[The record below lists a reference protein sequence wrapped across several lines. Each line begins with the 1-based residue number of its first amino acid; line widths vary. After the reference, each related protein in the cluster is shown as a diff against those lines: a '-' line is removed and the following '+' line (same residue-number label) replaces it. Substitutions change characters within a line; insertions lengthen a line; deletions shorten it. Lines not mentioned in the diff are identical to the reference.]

1 MDVAKRV
8 DTMFGVPQSSRHTVR
23 DASADIQRMAKLLRE
38 EGITTENP
46 ERKGH
51 PFKDPLALGSQKVAE
66 GRLEKYFTGC
76 FEDDQDDKE
85 APAIE
90 GESISIMNFLML
102 HNNCSHLTW
111 YYNYE
116 SPVLPNTKTTLIV
129 TQQQ

>member
-1 MDVAKRV
+1 MRSSGANATFKHLEDVSLGAFFLMDVAKRV

-23 DASADIQRMAKLLRE
+23 DASADIQWMAKLLRE

-66 GRLEKYFTGC
+66 GRLEKYLTGC
-76 FEDDQDDKE
+76 FEDDPDDKE

-90 GESISIMNFLML
+90 GEINFD
-102 HNNCSHLTW
+102 
-111 YYNYE
+111 YE
-116 SPVLPNTKTTLIV
+116 LFDVA
-129 TQQQ
+129 